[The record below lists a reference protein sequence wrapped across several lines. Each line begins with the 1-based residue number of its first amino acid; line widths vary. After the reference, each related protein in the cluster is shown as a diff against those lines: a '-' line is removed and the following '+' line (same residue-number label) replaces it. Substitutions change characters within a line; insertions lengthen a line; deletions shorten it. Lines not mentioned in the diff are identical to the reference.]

1 MVEIKQR
8 LVPTY
13 EVGGKLYAKGKH
25 RNAYVGMAG
34 KNSATEIA
42 VHQTGNTGKGA
53 NADMHARLQE
63 NGNTRIAGWP
73 FQVDDIEAIQS
84 FLEDKRVYHTG
95 TNHGHKNAIGVEIC
109 INSDGDYKKAVKN
122 GAELVR
128 CLMKKHNIPLS
139 KVKQHHDYSGK
150 NCPAQIRA
158 NKDGISWNDFKNMI
172 EAKEV
177 EKSSNIVKPSSNDTS
192 IAGAKLVKNEDAYF
206 LATENIKVRNAPSVS
221 AKHTGTF
228 PKGESLHYRRV
239 FQGNGYRWLEYTG
252 NSGATLY
259 IPYRRLSGDT
269 SNWGTFHSTRPQ
281 SKSIKKGDKV
291 RLEASAKKY
300 ATGEA
305 IPSKYKK
312 KAYTV
317 QSVKSDRVLLKEI
330 YSWAHKDDVTKI

>member
-63 NGNTRIAGWP
+63 NGNSRIAGWHYS
-73 FQVDDIEAIQS
+73 VDDKEAIQS
-84 FLEDKRVYHTG
+84 FEDDLRLYHTG
-95 TNHGHKNAIGVEIC
+95 ATHGHKNGIGVEIC
-109 INSDGDYKKAVKN
+109 INSDGDYNKAVAN
-122 GAELVR
+122 GAEVVKY
-128 CLMKKHNIPLS
+128 LMKKHNIPLN
-139 KVKQHHDYSGK
+139 KVKQHYDYSGK

-158 NKDGISWNDFKNMI
+158 NKNGISWNDFKVMV
-172 EAKEV
+172 EGEKA
-177 EKSSNIVKPSSNDTS
+177 EKSSNIVKPSSNGTS
-192 IAGAKLVKNEDAYF
+192 IAGAKLVKNENAYF
-206 LATENIKVRNAPSVS
+206 LATENIKVRSQPTIKAT
-221 AKHTGTF
+221 HTGTF
-228 PKGESLHYRRV
+228 PKGESLNYKRV

-269 SNWGTFHSTRPQ
+269 SNWGTFHSKRPHV
-281 SKSIKKGDKV
+281 KSINELADEVEKGLHGNGAARKKSLGD
-291 RLEASAKKY
+291 RYSE
-300 ATGEA
+300 
-305 IPSKYKK
+305 
-312 KAYTV
+312 V
-317 QSVKSDRVLLKEI
+317 QKELNRR
-330 YSWAHKDDVTKI
+330 YS